1 MPIKP
6 GLRGRILKS
15 KIYQDILKFF
25 LENEGSVDTP
35 RGIATWINGSLLK
48 VRVALEE
55 LAEMNC
61 LKAHRTPSTIGYSCL
76 LSKKELTSLVLKTKT
91 H

>member
-1 MPIKP
+1 MPIKA
-6 GLRGRILKS
+6 GSRTRILKS
-15 KIYQDILKFF
+15 DIYQAILGFF

-35 RGIATWINGSLLK
+35 RGIATWIDASLIK
-48 VRVALEE
+48 VRVALEA

-76 LSKKELTSLVLKTKT
+76 LSKKELASLTSKISK
-91 H
+91 